1 MNTTTSNIDANA
13 SNSDNNNTTMLMN
26 IESNTSNTDDN
37 NTAMRMNIEGD
48 TSNTDDNNTSNNT
61 TMMPMNINA
70 NATTRVTW
78 QFLGDAGWEEQEGAI
93 GSRVTYAAD
102 QQIYILVRMD
112 VDGNLIVKN
121 EIGNGDLIKRSA
133 SSFHL
138 TTTATADV
146 QMNIA
151 D

>member
-1 MNTTTSNIDANA
+1 
-13 SNSDNNNTTMLMN
+13 
-26 IESNTSNTDDN
+26 
-37 NTAMRMNIEGD
+37 MNIEGD
-48 TSNTDDNNTSNNT
+48 TSYTDDNNTSNNT

-70 NATTRVTW
+70 NATTRVRW
-78 QFLGDAGWEEQEGAI
+78 QFLGDGWKDQEGEI
-93 GSRVTYAAD
+93 GSRVTCVAD
-102 QQIYILVRMD
+102 QKIYILVRKD

-146 QMNIA
+146 PMNIA
-151 D
+151 N